1 MATMDIAIEIGTTF
15 TSIYVSGEGVVL
27 REPSVVAYYGDDKK
41 LLAVGRDAW
50 EKKGKTPNGT
60 TVVCPVA
67 DGYVSDFDVTKD
79 MVAQF
84 IKRILPPSYVIFP
97 KIRAIL
103 VVPTGLSVDERRI
116 YEDAVLGA
124 GVSECT
130 LVENATAV
138 ALGTD
143 LDLEKGGL
151 VATIGGGVSEVALIS
166 SFGVIAGCSISVGG
180 NMMDKAL
187 SDYLMGK
194 YGVRIGS
201 STARKLKEE
210 IGSLYPGDVASMDA
224 TGIGVD
230 SFAPACVTVY
240 AADVY
245 EAVAPYYARVSEAVS
260 SVMSQC
266 PPELALEVA
275 GEGLHLAGGGAKI
288 AGVERVIGAG
298 IGIPV
303 KVGFDCELA
312 SMIGAGKLL
321 GNSRLLK
328 EILERA

>member
-50 EKKGKTPNGT
+50 EKKGKTPDGT

-230 SFAPACVTVY
+230 SFGARLRYRIRRGRVRGGRALLRARFRGGKFGYEPVSARTRARSRGRRLAPCGRRRENRGSRTRY
-240 AADVY
+240 RRGNRYSRQSRIRLRTRFDD
-245 EAVAPYYARVSEAVS
+245 RRGQTSRKF
-260 SVMSQC
+260 
-266 PPELALEVA
+266 PP
-275 GEGLHLAGGGAKI
+275 
-288 AGVERVIGAG
+288 
-298 IGIPV
+298 
-303 KVGFDCELA
+303 
-312 SMIGAGKLL
+312 S
-321 GNSRLLK
+321 
-328 EILERA
+328 